1 MRFLLDE
8 HVSPL
13 VAARLRSLGPDAVA
27 VVERQGL
34 RGAADER
41 LRQVASAED
50 RVLVTYDVRDFGRM
64 GMRMARTAEPHPGMV
79 LVTPRAFS
87 PGVNDIGRLSDALHA
102 LATSDPGCSMTDR
115 VVWLRPATETSAGS
129 AAG

>member
-13 VAARLRSLGPDAVA
+13 VAARLRSLGHDAVA

-87 PGVNDIGRLSDALHA
+87 PGANDVGRLSHALHV
-102 LATSDPGCSMTDR
+102 LATSDPDCSMVDR
-115 VVWLRPATETSAGS
+115 VVWLRPAPEASGS
-129 AAG
+129 

>member
-8 HVSPL
+8 HISPL
-13 VAARLRSLGPDAVA
+13 VAAKLRSLGHDAVA
-27 VVERQGL
+27 VVERLGL

-87 PGVNDIGRLSDALHA
+87 PGASDIGRLSDALH
-102 LATSDPGCSMTDR
+102 LLSTSDAGRSMVDR
-115 VVWLRPATETSAGS
+115 VVWLRPAHEVGGS
-129 AAG
+129 

>member
-1 MRFLLDE
+1 VRFLLDQ

-13 VAARLRSLGPDAVA
+13 VAARLRSLGHDAVA

-34 RGAADER
+34 RGAADEQ
-41 LRQVASAED
+41 LRQVASTED

-79 LVTPRAFS
+79 LVAPRAFS
-87 PGVNDIGRLSDALHA
+87 PGANDVGRLSDALHA
-102 LATSDPGCSMTDR
+102 LATSDPGRSMADR
-115 VVWLRPATETSAGS
+115 IVWLRPTPE
-129 AAG
+129 